1 MNRTVLSRRITRIQ
15 SDIEKLSNTLCAM
28 DKTDIETYPENYE
41 MLSTDAALRS
51 ELITCKVRHLIYSST
66 GLKKAQYLTAAGIVQ
81 GIGITCQNDLLEITL
96 PCLLPKRKQ
105 RQSTEF
111 LIDPIYFTL
120 SQYADSHVL
129 PNLNTALSAFRT
141 IYSQELPLRRVRDY
155 DQSGTETAFRR
166 HFHLCDGG

>member
-81 GIGITCQNDLLEITL
+81 GIGL
-96 PCLLPKRKQ
+96 PAAGV
-105 RQSTEF
+105 F
-111 LIDPIYFTL
+111 AI
-120 SQYADSHVL
+120 SQGVAV
-129 PNLNTALSAFRT
+129 
-141 IYSQELPLRRVRDY
+141 
-155 DQSGTETAFRR
+155 
-166 HFHLCDGG
+166 

>member
-96 PCLLPKRKQ
+96 PCFPKESSARV
-105 RQSTEF
+105 QSSSLTPSI
-111 LIDPIYFTL
+111 LRSASMRTPMYF
-120 SQYADSHVL
+120 

-141 IYSQELPLRRVRDY
+141 Y
-155 DQSGTETAFRR
+155 TARSCR
-166 HFHLCDGG
+166 CAG

>member
-66 GLKKAQYLTAAGIVQ
+66 GLKKGAIPHGGGDRPGYRYYLPERPFGNHAA
-81 GIGITCQNDLLEITL
+81 L
-96 PCLLPKRKQ
+96 PA
-105 RQSTEF
+105 
-111 LIDPIYFTL
+111 
-120 SQYADSHVL
+120 SQKKAAPEY
-129 PNLNTALSAFRT
+129 
-141 IYSQELPLRRVRDY
+141 RVP
-155 DQSGTETAFRR
+155 
-166 HFHLCDGG
+166 H

>member
-81 GIGITCQNDLLEITL
+81 GIGFTCQNDLLEITL

-105 RQSTEF
+105 HVNAAFLHEPLNYVQSSSLTPSI
-111 LIDPIYFTL
+111 LRSASMRTPMYF
-120 SQYADSHVL
+120 

-141 IYSQELPLRRVRDY
+141 Y
-155 DQSGTETAFRR
+155 TARSCR
-166 HFHLCDGG
+166 CAG